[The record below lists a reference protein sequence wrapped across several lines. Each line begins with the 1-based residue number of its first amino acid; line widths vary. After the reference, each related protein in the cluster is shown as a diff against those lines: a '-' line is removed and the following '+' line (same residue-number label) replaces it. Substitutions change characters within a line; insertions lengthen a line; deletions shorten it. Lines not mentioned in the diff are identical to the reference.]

1 MQSRDSR
8 QLFRYYAERI
18 LTGPRLMFSKR
29 YFRAE
34 GSVLITGTSTGI
46 GRATTKRLAEAGF
59 HVFAGVRNLCDADT
73 VKALAAEGCITPVLI
88 DVADASSVTAATAAV
103 QIEMVKNGGFLVGVI
118 SNAGV
123 GMIAPVT
130 YLDEDILHYQTQTNL
145 LGHMRLARA
154 FLPLMHKTLEG
165 KNRRGRI
172 YFVGTGAGIPSL
184 VFPFLSI
191 YMACKWGT
199 EAFCQSM
206 RMEMKLLHAPID
218 VGMINP
224 GFINTAMRGSTKN
237 AVQGKV
243 TMDENF
249 ARVYG
254 RLMQKF
260 GEFGDKQKGTEPEV
274 AAEKILDMM
283 MAISP
288 KYRYR
293 VGRDSFTTYL
303 QALLPLRVQ
312 EWLIQRVYR

>member
-1 MQSRDSR
+1 M
-8 QLFRYYAERI
+8 L
-18 LTGPRLMFSKR
+18 SKR
-29 YFRAE
+29 YSRTE

-46 GRATTKRLAEAGF
+46 GYAAVKRLAEAGF
-59 HVFAGVRNLCDADT
+59 HIFAGVRKPEDADT
-73 VKALAAEGCITPVLI
+73 VKALAAKGCVTPVLI
-88 DVADASSVTAATAAV
+88 DVAEASSVAAAATTV
-103 QIEMVKNGGFLVGVI
+103 QIEMAKNGGFLAGVI

-123 GMIAPVT
+123 GMIAPVP
-130 YLDEDILHYQTQTNL
+130 YLNEDILHYQTQTNL
-145 LGHMRLARA
+145 LGHIRLARA
-154 FLPLMHKTLEG
+154 FLPLMQQTLQG

-184 VFPFLSI
+184 IFPFLSI

-199 EAFCQSM
+199 EAFCQSL
-206 RMEMKLLHAPID
+206 RMEMKLLDAPID

-224 GFINTAMRGSTKN
+224 GFINTAMRGSTRN

-243 TMDENF
+243 AMDENF

-283 MAISP
+283 MTISP
-288 KYRYR
+288 QYRYR

-312 EWLIQRVYR
+312 EWLIQRIYR